1 MTEPRAELQVRLA
14 DADREQVAGIVRG
27 AVGAGY
33 FDLDEADRRLQ
44 AVYGATVRGDLVGIT
59 ADLPNEGRDLL
70 PRPRER
76 RRIRIAPPLAVYLA
90 VSLLLVT
97 IWAATGAGDF
107 WPVWYLGF
115 GLFGVFKHGG
125 HRGRGAAPWSR
136 GYAGSK
142 RVSAG
147 GAQRL

>member
-1 MTEPRAELQVRLA
+1 MTEPRADLQVRVA
-14 DADREQVAGIVRG
+14 DADREKVAEVVRA

-44 AVYGATVRGDLVGIT
+44 AVYAATVRGDLVGIT

-70 PRPRER
+70 PRPRQR
-76 RRIRIAPPLAVYLA
+76 RRIRVAPQLAVYLA

-97 IWAATGAGDF
+97 VWAATGAGYF

-125 HRGRGAAPWSR
+125 HRSGGAGPWSW
-136 GYAGSK
+136 GCAGPK
-142 RVSAG
+142 RVTAG
-147 GAQRL
+147 PPRL